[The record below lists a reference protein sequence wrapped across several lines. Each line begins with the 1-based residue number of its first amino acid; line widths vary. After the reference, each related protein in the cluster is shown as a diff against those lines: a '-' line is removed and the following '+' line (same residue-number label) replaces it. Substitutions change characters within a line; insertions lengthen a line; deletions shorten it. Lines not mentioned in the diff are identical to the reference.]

1 MRILLIEDDKDLCSL
16 IQLHFIQAKYEADIC
31 HSGDDALFHVQ
42 NSFYDII
49 ILDRMIPEIDGL
61 SLLRTIRRQNI
72 HTPVIIITAM
82 EGLHDKI
89 CGLDAGADDY
99 ITKPFEISELMARI
113 RAITRRPGKLKTSLT
128 LNYNDLILDVEK
140 QILSTSSL
148 SVSLSQKE
156 TQLLEVFFKNAEK
169 TLQRDYLLN
178 TVWGADSDVD
188 ESNLDNYI
196 YFLRKRFSKIET
208 KSSIKTMHGIGYYLA
223 YTS

>member
-1 MRILLIEDDKDLCSL
+1 MRVLLIEDDKDLCSL
-16 IQLHFIQAKYEADIC
+16 IQLHFNQAKYVVDVC
-31 HSGDDALFHVQ
+31 YSGDDALFHIQ

-61 SLLRTIRRQNI
+61 SLLRIIRRQNI

-99 ITKPFEISELMARI
+99 ISKPFEISELMARI

-128 LNYNDLILDVEK
+128 LNYNDINLDVEK
-140 QILSTSSL
+140 QILSTDSL
-148 SVSLSQKE
+148 SISLSQKE
-156 TQLLEVFFKNAEK
+156 TRLLEVFFKNAEEI
-169 TLQRDYLLN
+169 LQRDYLLN

-196 YFLRKRFSKIET
+196 YFLRKRFSKIDA
-208 KSSIKTMHGIGYYLA
+208 KSTIKTMHGIGYYLVR
-223 YTS
+223 TP

>member
-49 ILDRMIPEIDGL
+49 ILDRMLPEIDGL
-61 SLLRTIRRQNI
+61 SLLRIIRGQNI

-113 RAITRRPGKLKTSLT
+113 RAITRRPGKLKTSLV

-156 TQLLEVFFKNAEK
+156 TRLLEVFFKNAEK

>member
-16 IQLHFIQAKYEADIC
+16 IQLHFILAKYEADIC
-31 HSGDDALFHVQ
+31 HSGEDALFHVQ

>member
-82 EGLHDKI
+82 KGLHDKI

-128 LNYNDLILDVEK
+128 LNYNDLFLDVEK

>member
-128 LNYNDLILDVEK
+128 LNYNDLFLDVEK

>member
-31 HSGDDALFHVQ
+31 YSGDDALFHVQ

-49 ILDRMIPEIDGL
+49 ILDRMLPEIDGL
-61 SLLRTIRRQNI
+61 SLLRIIRGQNI

-113 RAITRRPGKLKTSLT
+113 RAITRRPGKLKTSLV

-156 TQLLEVFFKNAEK
+156 TRLLEVFFKNAEK
-169 TLQRDYLLN
+169 TLQREYLLN

-208 KSSIKTMHGIGYYLA
+208 KSCIKTMHGIGYYLA

>member
-31 HSGDDALFHVQ
+31 HSGEDALFHVQ

>member
-1 MRILLIEDDKDLCSL
+1 MRVLLIEDNKDLCSL
-16 IQLHFIQAKYEADIC
+16 IQLHFIQAKYVVDIC
-31 HSGDDALFHVQ
+31 YSGDDALFHIQ

-61 SLLRTIRRQNI
+61 SLLRIIRRQNI

-82 EGLHDKI
+82 ERLHDKI

-99 ITKPFEISELMARI
+99 ICKPFEISELMARI

-128 LNYNDLILDVEK
+128 LNYNDINLDVEK
-140 QILSTSSL
+140 QILSTDSL
-148 SVSLSQKE
+148 SISLSQKE
-156 TQLLEVFFKNAEK
+156 TCLLEVFFKNAEEI
-169 TLQRDYLLN
+169 LQRDYLLN

-196 YFLRKRFSKIET
+196 YFLRKRFSKIDA
-208 KSSIKTMHGIGYYLA
+208 KSTIKTMHGIGYYLVR
-223 YTS
+223 TP

>member
-1 MRILLIEDDKDLCSL
+1 MRILLIEDDQDLCSL
-16 IQLHFIQAKYEADIC
+16 IQLHFIQAKYDADIC
-31 HSGDDALFHVQ
+31 HSGDDALFHIQ

-61 SLLRTIRRQNI
+61 SLLRIMRSHNI

-82 EGLHDKI
+82 EGLPDKI

-99 ITKPFEISELMARI
+99 IIKPFEISELMARI

-140 QILSTSSL
+140 QILSTASL
-148 SVSLSQKE
+148 SISLSQKE
-156 TQLLEVFFKNAEK
+156 TRLLEVFFKNAEK

-196 YFLRKRFSKIET
+196 YFLRKRFSKINA
-208 KSSIKTMHGIGYYLA
+208 KSCIKTMHGIGYYLA
-223 YTS
+223 

>member
-61 SLLRTIRRQNI
+61 SLLRIIRGQNI